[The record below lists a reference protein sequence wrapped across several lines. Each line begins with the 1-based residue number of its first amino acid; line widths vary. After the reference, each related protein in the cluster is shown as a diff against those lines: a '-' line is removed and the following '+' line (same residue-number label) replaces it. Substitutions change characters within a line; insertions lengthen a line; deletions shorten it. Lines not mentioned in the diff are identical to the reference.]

1 MKLDIELLLC
11 GAAWTTGGA
20 AYILWVPPPP
30 PPPPPSPFF
39 CKMTILASIC
49 GFGAYDVYRRWL
61 RRTGQVSQDST
72 AAPAA

>member
-30 PPPPPSPFF
+30 PPSPFF
-39 CKMTILASIC
+39 CKMAILASIC
-49 GFGAYDVYRRWL
+49 ALGTYDVYRRRL
-61 RRTGQVSQDST
+61 RRTEQVSQDST